1 MTSSAASWPLGSSWP
16 RMNDDQSWPST
27 LSGIGRS
34 HRWQDL
40 EGSEESGEQ
49 TGSWLD
55 KYDHPLWKKFGEYA
69 EGSGHGGM
77 DFFVDNAFV
86 ESVKRKVSPPLD
98 AYDAAAWSAITPL
111 SMRSIAEGN
120 APQYFPDFTR
130 GRWIKRKP
138 VFALDDEF

>member
-1 MTSSAASWPLGSSWP
+1 MEELRDFLKFYDENKIRIKGFLGEFEKKP
-16 RMNDDQSWPST
+16 
-27 LSGIGRS
+27 
-34 HRWQDL
+34 
-40 EGSEESGEQ
+40 E
-49 TGSWLD
+49 D
-55 KYDHPLWKKFGEYA
+55 KQMFGELVFCLCTPQSKAKYCR
-69 EGSGHGGM
+69 
-77 DFFVDNAFV
+77 AFV